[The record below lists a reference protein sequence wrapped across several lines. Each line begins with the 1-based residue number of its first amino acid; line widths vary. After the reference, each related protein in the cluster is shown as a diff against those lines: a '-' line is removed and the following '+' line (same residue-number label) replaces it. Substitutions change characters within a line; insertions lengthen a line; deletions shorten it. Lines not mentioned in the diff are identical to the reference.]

1 MKIVAQEI
9 APHSSSEKLLQ
20 RSRGEGQ
27 YRCDYDEGGIH
38 AIKHIFFQVSLS
50 LMKTA
55 SHKEQLSP

>member
-27 YRCDYDEGGIH
+27 YRCDSDEDCDSDVTLEIQSNTY
-38 AIKHIFFQVSLS
+38 FPRRFLLVS
-50 LMKTA
+50 
-55 SHKEQLSP
+55 

>member
-27 YRCDYDEGGIH
+27 YRCDSDEDCDSDVTLEMQSNTY
-38 AIKHIFFQVSLS
+38 FPRRFLLVS
-50 LMKTA
+50 
-55 SHKEQLSP
+55 